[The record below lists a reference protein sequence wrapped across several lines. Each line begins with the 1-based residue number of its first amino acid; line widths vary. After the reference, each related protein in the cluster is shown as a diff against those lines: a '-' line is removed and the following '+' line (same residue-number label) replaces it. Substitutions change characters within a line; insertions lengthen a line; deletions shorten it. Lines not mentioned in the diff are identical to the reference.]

1 MASDGD
7 HPIDRAIR
15 TIRFGVA
22 EIMADATA
30 RVEAAQ
36 AREREAHRR
45 AKDALMLVA
54 CVQSGTAAGF
64 AIGDQVVKHTGDYQL
79 AGEVRAR
86 FTTKAGKVRYVVE
99 HEPGFLHIYG
109 EHNLRAKESG
119 E

>member
-7 HPIDRAIR
+7 HPIDKAIR

-22 EIMADATA
+22 QVMADATA

-36 AREREAHRR
+36 ARER
-45 AKDALMLVA
+45 DALRRLHDAMLLVSF
-54 CVQSGTAAGF
+54 VQSGTARGF

-86 FTTKAGKVRYVVE
+86 FMTKAGKVRYVVE